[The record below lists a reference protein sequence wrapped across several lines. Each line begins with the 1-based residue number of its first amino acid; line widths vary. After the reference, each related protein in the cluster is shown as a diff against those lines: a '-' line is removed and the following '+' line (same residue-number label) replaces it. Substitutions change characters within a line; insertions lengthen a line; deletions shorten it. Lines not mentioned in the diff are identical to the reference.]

1 MDEWTY
7 RKLLGG
13 HSNLSNCALRLE
25 LINNNSMVFLSF
37 GWEKVVTLHNHDI
50 IMVKMYS
57 CSFNH
62 GCLTHEYNN
71 LGAYLMID
79 NSVT

>member
-13 HSNLSNCALRLE
+13 HSNLSNYVLLLE
-25 LINNNSMVFLSF
+25 LINNNSMAFLSF

-50 IMVKMYS
+50 LLWSRCTLAVSIMAV
-57 CSFNH
+57 
-62 GCLTHEYNN
+62 
-71 LGAYLMID
+71 
-79 NSVT
+79 